1 METPLKYLL
10 LFTGFS
16 ACAQFDSGALA
27 AFERF
32 LAKDMRLTTEERFVV
47 EAGRSR
53 GWAEY
58 VMLPL
63 ASPLIPWFL
72 RCCKVKTVLLVCL
85 VGNML
90 GVLLLTFAPMLQEKD
105 PKDADYGCY
114 WGDWVPVFLLNCL
127 WFLATGVGIALTP
140 AAFMSDSRGRS
151 SSEPRLSMLDA
162 PSGAGSPTSR
172 DESRVSL
179 RRSSV
184 ETEESVMLF
193 ASMALCV
200 SSLFF
205 VSGGLQFWAMPYM
218 EQLRLREAMTCS
230 VEEANGVHSL
240 VVTLVGATTLTA
252 PTFGV
257 FVGSQLVDRVGGY
270 KKAARSTAKLL
281 AGGAGLAMLFGLVA
295 CFCPNFW
302 LAVAAFWVF
311 NMLGAALMPG
321 AFGLMLGAVH
331 GHRRP
336 LASALAQL
344 PINLLGMAGGAFVPG
359 WIAGC
364 EPPETSQPCNQGC
377 DYAVGLR
384 TLLFG
389 PAFGIVLSCGL
400 AMEEVEAC
408 RGVPLRSLGQNR
420 GGMERRL
427 PLTRDLLREFIFA
440 LPPLGASHRVCDL
453 GCGTGRSAAALQ
465 AAYPMARLTLVDPDE
480 GRLSLARRKLSEA
493 GFGAE
498 TFPCSERW

>member
-32 LAKDMRLTTEERFVV
+32 LAKDMRLTTETVGFVN
-47 EAGRSR
+47 AL
-53 GWAEY
+53 EY

-105 PKDADYGCY
+105 PKELQGLHMMVISRAVSGVCHAGIAVYGSVWVDLFAPKDSAASWLGAMQASSLVGLVIGYTVAGY

-151 SSEPRLSMLDA
+151 SSEPRLSMLVSTPGGSFVGDA

-281 AGGAGLAMLFGLVA
+281 AGGA
-295 CFCPNFW
+295 
-302 LAVAAFWVF
+302 
-311 NMLGAALMPG
+311 
-321 AFGLMLGAVH
+321 
-331 GHRRP
+331 
-336 LASALAQL
+336 
-344 PINLLGMAGGAFVPG
+344 
-359 WIAGC
+359 
-364 EPPETSQPCNQGC
+364 
-377 DYAVGLR
+377 
-384 TLLFG
+384 
-389 PAFGIVLSCGL
+389 
-400 AMEEVEAC
+400 
-408 RGVPLRSLGQNR
+408 
-420 GGMERRL
+420 
-427 PLTRDLLREFIFA
+427 
-440 LPPLGASHRVCDL
+440 
-453 GCGTGRSAAALQ
+453 
-465 AAYPMARLTLVDPDE
+465 
-480 GRLSLARRKLSEA
+480 
-493 GFGAE
+493 
-498 TFPCSERW
+498 